1 MAKDTIMQQLLR
13 QREAE
18 RKAAESGEQQNPIT
32 NHISGPLKNY
42 PMEKASPERQAQPE
56 TPEVPAYDNLQDELR
71 MIQEEQDY
79 QLKHARQ
86 EKSRYYVGKVFQIF
100 LIVLCVYLVFLIYGV
115 LKTSYVYNEKG
126 EVVPLVVPVESIRE
140 KAEFEVVSTQYL
152 QSRTLYEE
160 VLKLDYR
167 LGMATKTGED
177 PLVIAPEY
185 EKILEKIS
193 KLSVQMGAQT
203 VPAQYTQPYNM
214 LISWVKNDIALYCQY
229 ISRAITQNNVTDMNN
244 ALVYKDSMYSNFM
257 RITEIL
263 TTLGGQ
269 VDNVDVKIIYD
280 WSPEQFIEQY
290 SGGIN

>member
-1 MAKDTIMQQLLR
+1 MANTIMQQLLK

-18 RKAAESGEQQNPIT
+18 NKAAENSEQQNSAT
-32 NHISGPLKNY
+32 SHLGGPLKNY
-42 PMEKASPERQAQPE
+42 PMENAAPEPRIQTEMPEAS
-56 TPEVPAYDNLQDELR
+56 TYDSMKDELR
-71 MIQEEQDY
+71 MIEEEQNY
-79 QLKHARQ
+79 QLKRAKQ
-86 EKSRYYVGKVFQIF
+86 EKSRFYVGKVFQMV

-115 LKTSYVYNEKG
+115 MNTSYVYNEKG

-140 KAEFEVVSTQYL
+140 KAEFEVVSSQYL
-152 QSRTLYEE
+152 QARTLYEE

-167 LGMATKTGED
+167 LGMANNTKED
-177 PLVIAPEY
+177 PLLIAPEY

-193 KLSVQMGAQT
+193 KLSVQMAAQT

-244 ALVYKDSMYSNFM
+244 ALAYKDSMYSNFM

-263 TTLGGQ
+263 STLGTQ

-280 WSPEQFIEQY
+280 WSPEKFIEQY

>member
-1 MAKDTIMQQLLR
+1 MANTIMQQLLK

-18 RKAAESGEQQNPIT
+18 NKAAENGEQQKPSASRL
-32 NHISGPLKNY
+32 SGPLKNH
-42 PMEKASPERQAQPE
+42 PIGNIAPETKAQPE
-56 TPEVPAYDNLQDELR
+56 MPETPSYDSMNDELR
-71 MIQEEQDY
+71 MIEEEQNY
-79 QLKHARQ
+79 QLKRAKQ
-86 EKSRYYVGKVFQIF
+86 ERSRFYVGKVFQIV

-115 LKTSYVYNEKG
+115 MKTSYVYNEKG

-140 KAEFEVVSTQYL
+140 KAEFEVVSSQYL

-167 LGMATKTGED
+167 LGMANSTGED
-177 PLVIAPEY
+177 PLLIAPEY

-193 KLSVQMGAQT
+193 TLSVQMAAQT

-244 ALVYKDSMYSNFM
+244 ALSYKESMYTNFM

-263 TTLGGQ
+263 TTLGTQ
-269 VDNVDVKIIYD
+269 VDNVDIKIIYD
-280 WSPEQFIEQY
+280 WSPEKFIENY